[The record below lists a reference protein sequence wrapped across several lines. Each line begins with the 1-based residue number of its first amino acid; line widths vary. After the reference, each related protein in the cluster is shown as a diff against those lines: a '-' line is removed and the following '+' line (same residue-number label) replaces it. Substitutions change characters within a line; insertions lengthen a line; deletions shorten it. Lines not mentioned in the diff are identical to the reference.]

1 MLPSWF
7 SALGRGGLSGQRGT
21 SLIGRSLV
29 SGVGPGVSWS
39 PPSPS
44 LQEEPTVHSALSEPC
59 EPSEP
64 QDPTGLE
71 KTDVNHN
78 TQAFGGQGDSAQC
91 SNGNEIKTETL
102 EDDWKKRW
110 ISKLSQ
116 WKRSKGVLI
125 CNIFY
130 RNVIIKKEDDQNRV
144 NSNPEI
150 PPNPTSNHQP
160 TLLHSYYTYYYY

>member
-78 TQAFGGQGDSAQC
+78 TQAFGSQGDSATC

-102 EDDWKKRW
+102 EDD
-110 ISKLSQ
+110 
-116 WKRSKGVLI
+116 
-125 CNIFY
+125 
-130 RNVIIKKEDDQNRV
+130 
-144 NSNPEI
+144 
-150 PPNPTSNHQP
+150 
-160 TLLHSYYTYYYY
+160 